1 MEWSIISIQ
10 EQTTTS
16 ISVNVV
22 KGKRVLIRPQVINEG
37 FDIPT
42 TSEKWLVVDS
52 CPLEPQYVGA
62 SSAHSLF
69 LLRALTTA
77 LEHSLRATQDNAQET
92 KKEVRLAV
100 VAVDPSNDECLDS
113 GRRRTI
119 YQH

>member
-22 KGKRVLIRPQVINEG
+22 K
-37 FDIPT
+37 
-42 TSEKWLVVDS
+42 VDS

-77 LEHSLRATQDNAQET
+77 LEHSLRATQNKFTHQKT
-92 KKEVRLAV
+92 PYRSKQ
-100 VAVDPSNDECLDS
+100 
-113 GRRRTI
+113 RT
-119 YQH
+119 HKD